1 MLQGYGNIYDVEQAV
16 MESNADISE
25 RERDEIVEKFS
36 RFRELYTETSLCH
49 TFVGN
54 MVEVREDYN
63 FSAYDWRLKRT
74 FLDDDE
80 RP

>member
-36 RFRELYTETSLCH
+36 RFKELYTETSLCH

-54 MVEVREDYN
+54 MV
-63 FSAYDWRLKRT
+63 K
-74 FLDDDE
+74 
-80 RP
+80 